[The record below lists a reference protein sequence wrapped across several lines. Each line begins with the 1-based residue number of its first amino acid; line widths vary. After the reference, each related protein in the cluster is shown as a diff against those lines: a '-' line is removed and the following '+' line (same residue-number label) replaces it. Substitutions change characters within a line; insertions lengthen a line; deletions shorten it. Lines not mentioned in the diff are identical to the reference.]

1 MFYGESPFGCSCSI
15 LQGVNLCTCFLQQTF
30 DIKYLHS
37 YLSKQAK
44 DEQKK
49 RVDDAKNEEVACQ
62 HAHLLVVVAGPASK
76 HILMSFFFLL
86 LKDKQATV

>member
-15 LQGVNLCTCFLQQTF
+15 LQGINICTCFPQQAF

-49 RVDDAKNEEVACQ
+49 RVDDKKKQREEVACQ
-62 HAHLLVVVAGPASK
+62 HAHLLVVVAGPPCK
-76 HILMSFFFLL
+76 HILMSFVSFFER
-86 LKDKQATV
+86 